1 MSDAHEPA
9 GERETEVLPA
19 VGSGEDIVRT
29 RELPVVE
36 DETVVTAPPAQAET
50 VVAPPVQAETVVAS
64 PARAEAVVAPPAPSP
79 SAAPSPAPSPSAA
92 PSPAPQPPPAQ
103 AETVVA
109 PPPPAPSPSAA
120 PSPAPQ
126 PPPAPAPAPRPAVAR
141 SGRGSGWRNAF
152 LALVAVLLVAGVAGV
167 VVARGRSG
175 TATRSASGSR
185 AAVAVPAA
193 VTSFDPSGG
202 SGFRQESGSTW
213 RTQTYQ
219 TAQFGNL
226 KEGVGLVL
234 DLGSAREVS
243 TVDLDVVGGPI
254 GVELRA
260 GDERAASA
268 GGYQKVASADS
279 ASGPTTLTPAKDA
292 GKHRYWLVWVT
303 RLASQDGGYRAVIR
317 DPAVRGPAS

>member
-19 VGSGEDIVRT
+19 VGSGEDIVPT

-50 VVAPPVQAETVVAS
+50 VVAPPVQAETVVAP
-64 PARAEAVVAPPAPSP
+64 PAQADTVVA
-79 SAAPSPAPSPSAA
+79 
-92 PSPAPQPPPAQ
+92 PPAQ

-109 PPPPAPSPSAA
+109 PPPPIAA

-126 PPPAPAPAPRPAVAR
+126 PPPAPAPGPPSAR
-141 SGRGSGWRNAF
+141 GGRGRVWRNAF
-152 LALVAVLLVAGVAGV
+152 LALVAVLLLAGVAGV

-175 TATRSASGSR
+175 TATSGASGSR

-193 VTSFDPSGG
+193 ITSFDPSGG
-202 SGFRQESGSTW
+202 SGFRKESGSTW

-219 TAQFGNL
+219 TAEFGNL

-279 ASGPTTLTPAKDA
+279 ASGPTTLTPPEDT

-317 DPAVRGPAS
+317 DPAVKGPAS